1 MKRQWTKEEAWNWHN
16 NRDWIR
22 GCNFIGSDCCSRVDM
37 WQSYKSKEHLATA
50 DRELA
55 LCKETGFNAIR
66 IILDFEVW
74 YQEPESYMEILEA
87 YLSLA
92 HKNGQGVMI
101 CLTCEALLPRGEFS
115 EFKLKPLGEQIY
127 ALGHHQGR
135 FPLSEEEKA
144 KKPYHYMEHPELKAP
159 FLTMMKDVVTK
170 YKDDERVICWN
181 VYNEPGINIGENSIP
196 LLRELFDLV
205 RSCDPMQP
213 LTADVWRSL
222 PLKEDG
228 IMLCEEEKVA
238 IELSDVVSF
247 HTYKPYHKVV
257 PQIEGLEAFG
267 RPLLCTEWLNRIN
280 HSYIKDLYPLFY
292 LKKIS
297 CFMWGFVVGKTQTN
311 EAWDALWNDYYKPG
325 SHVDYDF
332 TKWLHDI
339 YRPNFRPYDPS
350 EIELLKL
357 YGKYADWR
365 DKKRN

>member
-74 YQEPESYMEILEA
+74 YQKPESYMNILEA
-87 YLSLA
+87 YLALA

-101 CLTCEALLPRGEFS
+101 CLTGEALLPHGEFS

-159 FLTMMKDVVTK
+159 FLTMMKNIVTK

-205 RSCDPMQP
+205 RACDPMQP
-213 LTADVWRSL
+213 LTADADRSFAQNGSIESTILTSKICIPSSISKRSPASCGALSSAKRRPMRRGMLFGTIIINPVLMWITTL
-222 PLKEDG
+222 PNDST
-228 IMLCEEEKVA
+228 IFTV
-238 IELSDVVSF
+238 
-247 HTYKPYHKVV
+247 
-257 PQIEGLEAFG
+257 
-267 RPLLCTEWLNRIN
+267 RI
-280 HSYIKDLYPLFY
+280 
-292 LKKIS
+292 
-297 CFMWGFVVGKTQTN
+297 FVLMIQ
-311 EAWDALWNDYYKPG
+311 AR
-325 SHVDYDF
+325 S
-332 TKWLHDI
+332 
-339 YRPNFRPYDPS
+339 NF
-350 EIELLKL
+350 
-357 YGKYADWR
+357 
-365 DKKRN
+365 